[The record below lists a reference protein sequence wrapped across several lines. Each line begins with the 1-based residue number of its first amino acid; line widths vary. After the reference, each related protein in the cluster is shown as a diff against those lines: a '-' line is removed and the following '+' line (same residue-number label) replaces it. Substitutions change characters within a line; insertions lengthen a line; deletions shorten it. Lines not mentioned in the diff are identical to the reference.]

1 MIEVWKDIKG
11 YEGLYQVS
19 NLGKIRSRYKSNE
32 YLNLKTIKGQ
42 RGYLRVTLVKN
53 RNKTNKQIHRLVA
66 ETFIVNLENKT
77 QVNHKNGNK
86 MDNRVKN
93 LEWCTP
99 KENMIHAVKTGLKKA
114 HKIQMKN
121 KVTGEIRV
129 FNSRKDIEKYLN
141 RKVCQDLI
149 TRCCNK
155 RRSSAYGMLWDY
167 ID

>member
-1 MIEVWKDIKG
+1 MIEVWKDIKD

-19 NLGKIRSRYKSNE
+19 NLGKIRSKYKSNK
-32 YLNLKTIKGQ
+32 YINLKNIKSQ
-42 RGYLRVTLVKN
+42 KGYLKVTLVKN
-53 RNKTNKQIHRLVA
+53 KTKTDKQIHRLVA
-66 ETFIVNLENKT
+66 ETFIVNPENKT

-86 MDNRVKN
+86 EDNRVEN

-99 KENMIHAVKTGLKKA
+99 KENMIHAVKSGLKKA
-114 HKIQMKN
+114 HKIKMKN
-121 KVTGEIRV
+121 KVTGEIKV
-129 FNSRKDIEKYLN
+129 FSSRKDIEKYLN

-155 RRSSAYGMLWDY
+155 SRASAYGMLWDY